1 MNLFIIYMR
10 ACSVLAIILFILICL
25 INSKTVSK
33 YLIAICDGEVTSNIT
48 IANNA
53 ARAWKGLIEKY
64 GREDLK
70 VGLTLKSVFLS
81 AILAIIISVAPI
93 INIIALISY
102 LQVINVYI
110 EAYKYFK
117 EKE

>member
-1 MNLFIIYMR
+1 MYASI
-10 ACSVLAIILFILICL
+10 VLANILFVLICL
-25 INSKTVSK
+25 INSKTIAK

-53 ARAWKGLIEKY
+53 AKAWKGLIEEC
-64 GREDLK
+64 GREGLK
-70 VGLTLKSVFLS
+70 IGLTLKSVFLS
-81 AILAIIISVAPI
+81 AVTAIIISVIPI